1 MGQAIIKNA
10 CFQDRNNFDIIQGRK
25 FDSIVKFNHDVLSQY
40 SNFTFLFADCF
51 FFSTRTWLTLK
62 LKYTQLQSLES
73 NSYLSFNEDRRFS
86 CWEKRNK
93 LDSKTFYHAHFSHI
107 KWYVRRLRCWN
118 LSWKLKK
125 IFRWNVLI
133 KGSSV
138 YKLLVRTSNRES
150 GFHSL
155 RSR

>member
-62 LKYTQLQSLES
+62 LTNIRNFNLWNRILICHLTKIEDSLVEK
-73 NSYLSFNEDRRFS
+73 NEI
-86 CWEKRNK
+86 N
-93 LDSKTFYHAHFSHI
+93 
-107 KWYVRRLRCWN
+107 
-118 LSWKLKK
+118 
-125 IFRWNVLI
+125 
-133 KGSSV
+133 
-138 YKLLVRTSNRES
+138 
-150 GFHSL
+150 
-155 RSR
+155 

>member
-51 FFSTRTWLTLK
+51 FFHENVVNSKTNE
-62 LKYTQLQSLES
+62 YTQLQSLES

-86 CWEKRNK
+86 C
-93 LDSKTFYHAHFSHI
+93 
-107 KWYVRRLRCWN
+107 
-118 LSWKLKK
+118 
-125 IFRWNVLI
+125 
-133 KGSSV
+133 
-138 YKLLVRTSNRES
+138 
-150 GFHSL
+150 
-155 RSR
+155 